1 MFNKL
6 VEEKSS
12 EFRNLERRS
21 NPDDLIQKHKTEGRI
36 LKDFRNYQNPIELF
50 KDLRD
55 GNINPRQVLRD
66 QINFKSDLSEIKKN
80 PKPKSKDQ
88 ISVIQNVENSF
99 DFREKVIDSLQIVL
113 FYYLIL
119 NIKQSMERTENVN
132 Y

>member
-12 EFRNLERRS
+12 EFRNLEKRS
-21 NPDDLIQKHKTEGRI
+21 NPDDLIQKHKT
-36 LKDFRNYQNPIELF
+36 DFRNYQNPIELF

-66 QINFKSDLSEIKKN
+66 QINFKSDLSDIKKN

-99 DFREKVIDSLQIVL
+99 DFREKVIDSLWIVL

>member
-12 EFRNLERRS
+12 EFRNLEKRS

-55 GNINPRQVLRD
+55 GNINPKEVLRD
-66 QINFKSDLSEIKKN
+66 QINFKSDLSEILKN
-80 PKPKSKDQ
+80 SKPKSKDQ
-88 ISVIQNVENSF
+88 IRVIQNVENSF